1 MVCITVYRLTE
12 YQTTTTMQ
20 AEIQPQPQPQ
30 LNEEAAAAAV
40 RLNRDQL
47 MELFDQQ
54 DAAAREWNASPDVQE
69 ELRRR
74 VNIINNT
81 QHYYTGNNAHC
92 FRSIQM
98 TNADNWDLLF
108 GGPYAQ
114 YLHNDAAEY
123 GAKMIQNANDPPNA
137 PLVFETLYVS
147 LLLQQNVRPGVHRVI
162 FIIYADPHHA
172 MLYGHMVRY
181 EVEDAGEQYHSIENL
196 FDVETPRVIV
206 ERCTEYDI
214 LSFLA
219 DEYEMRDLLGVFLR
233 GLNSQQFVEN
243 DPDYPIYPHACSG
256 MLRGLLELG
265 NPRRREGELL
275 PAAPA
280 PAAPVVADAADA
292 DDAADVDEAAE
303 EDVYEII
310 AIPPPPPRP
319 MINNDIAQIY
329 QFYYN
334 NERDEGDNYREAV
347 RARRAENNQVW
358 NDLRDDNYHHHHR
371 AAAAAHDDVI
381 DNRDGNIIGYWLEND
396 YRINQ
401 YLDIQEERRRNSA
414 EAAAEALAAANA
426 PFVAAANVR
435 ADVRADINEEQRVQ
449 G

>member
-1 MVCITVYRLTE
+1 MYRHSE
-12 YQTTTTMQ
+12 YQTTTMQ
-20 AEIQPQPQPQ
+20 PEIQPQPQPQ
-30 LNEEAAAAAV
+30 LNEEAAAE

-47 MELFDQQ
+47 IELFNQQ

-81 QHYYTGNNAHC
+81 QDYYTGTNVHC

-123 GAKMIQNANDPPNA
+123 GAKMIHNANDHPNA

-243 DPDYPIYPHACSG
+243 DPDYPIYPHVCSG

-280 PAAPVVADAADA
+280 PAPVADDA
-292 DDAADVDEAAE
+292 DDDDDVDE

-358 NDLRDDNYHHHHR
+358 YDLRDDNYHHHHR
-371 AAAAAHDDVI
+371 AAAHDDVI

-401 YLDIQEERRRNSA
+401 YLDIQEERQRNSA

-426 PFVAAANVR
+426 PFVAAADVR
-435 ADVRADINEEQRVQ
+435 GDVRADINEEQRVQ

>member
-1 MVCITVYRLTE
+1 
-12 YQTTTTMQ
+12 MQ
-20 AEIQPQPQPQ
+20 AEIQPQIQPQPQPQ
-30 LNEEAAAAAV
+30 LNEEAAAAAE

-81 QHYYTGNNAHC
+81 QDYYTGNNAHC

-123 GAKMIQNANDPPNA
+123 GAKMIHNANDPNA
-137 PLVFETLYVS
+137 PLVFETLYIS

-196 FDVETPRVIV
+196 FDVETPREIV

-265 NPRRREGELL
+265 NPRRREGEML

-280 PAAPVVADAADA
+280 PAPVVDDVDDA
-292 DDAADVDEAAE
+292 DDADDVDEA
-303 EDVYEII
+303 
-310 AIPPPPPRP
+310 
-319 MINNDIAQIY
+319 
-329 QFYYN
+329 
-334 NERDEGDNYREAV
+334 
-347 RARRAENNQVW
+347 
-358 NDLRDDNYHHHHR
+358 
-371 AAAAAHDDVI
+371 DDV
-381 DNRDGNIIGYWLEND
+381 D
-396 YRINQ
+396 
-401 YLDIQEERRRNSA
+401 
-414 EAAAEALAAANA
+414 
-426 PFVAAANVR
+426 
-435 ADVRADINEEQRVQ
+435 
-449 G
+449 

>member
-1 MVCITVYRLTE
+1 
-12 YQTTTTMQ
+12 MQ

-30 LNEEAAAAAV
+30 LNEESAAAAAA

-74 VNIINNT
+74 VNILNNT
-81 QHYYTGNNAHC
+81 QDYYTGNNAHC

-98 TNADNWDLLF
+98 TNADNWDFLF

-123 GAKMIQNANDPPNA
+123 GAKMIHNANDPPNA

-280 PAAPVVADAADA
+280 PAPVVDDA
-292 DDAADVDEAAE
+292 DDAADVDE

-358 NDLRDDNYHHHHR
+358 NDLRDDNYHHHHHHHR

-401 YLDIQEERRRNSA
+401 YLDIQEERQRNSA

-426 PFVAAANVR
+426 PFVAAADVR
-435 ADVRADINEEQRVQ
+435 GDVRADINEEPRVQ

>member
-1 MVCITVYRLTE
+1 
-12 YQTTTTMQ
+12 MQ
-20 AEIQPQPQPQ
+20 PQPQPQPQ
-30 LNEEAAAAAV
+30 LNEEAAE

-47 MELFDQQ
+47 MELFNQQ
-54 DAAAREWNASPDVQE
+54 DAAARVWNADPDIQD

-74 VNIINNT
+74 VNIVNNT
-81 QHYYTGNNAHC
+81 QDYYTGTNVHC

-123 GAKMIQNANDPPNA
+123 GAKMIHDANDPNA

-162 FIIYADPHHA
+162 FLIYADPHHA

-206 ERCTEYDI
+206 EKCTEYDI

-265 NPRRREGELL
+265 NPRRRDDEML
-275 PAAPA
+275 PAAP
-280 PAAPVVADAADA
+280 APVVADAA
-292 DDAADVDEAAE
+292 
-303 EDVYEII
+303 
-310 AIPPPPPRP
+310 PPPPPP
-319 MINNDIAQIY
+319 IINNDIAQIY

-334 NERDEGDNYREAV
+334 NERDEGDNYREAI

-358 NDLRDDNYHHHHR
+358 NDLRDDNYHHHR

-401 YLDIQEERRRNSA
+401 YLDIQEERERNSA

-426 PFVAAANVR
+426 PFVVGGGYYGVR
-435 ADVRADINEEQRVQ
+435 DVRGDINEEQRVQ

>member
-20 AEIQPQPQPQ
+20 AEIQPQIQSQPQPQ

-280 PAAPVVADAADA
+280 PVVADAADA
-292 DDAADVDEAAE
+292 ADVDE

-319 MINNDIAQIY
+319 MINNDIAQMY

>member
-1 MVCITVYRLTE
+1 MYRLRE
-12 YQTTTTMQ
+12 YQTPTTMQ

-30 LNEEAAAAAV
+30 LNEESAAAAAA

-74 VNIINNT
+74 VNILNNT
-81 QHYYTGNNAHC
+81 QDYYTGNNAHC

-98 TNADNWDLLF
+98 TNADNWDFLF

-123 GAKMIQNANDPPNA
+123 GAKMIHNANDPPNA

-280 PAAPVVADAADA
+280 PAPVVDDA
-292 DDAADVDEAAE
+292 DDAADVDE

-358 NDLRDDNYHHHHR
+358 NDLRDDNYHHHHHHHR

-401 YLDIQEERRRNSA
+401 YLDIQEERQRNSA

-426 PFVAAANVR
+426 PFVAAAEVR
-435 ADVRADINEEQRVQ
+435 GDVRADINEEQRVQ

>member
-1 MVCITVYRLTE
+1 
-12 YQTTTTMQ
+12 MQ
-20 AEIQPQPQPQ
+20 PDNQSQIQPQ
-30 LNEEAAAAAV
+30 LNEEAARAAAE

-54 DAAAREWNASPDVQE
+54 DAAAREWNASPDIQD
-69 ELRRR
+69 ELRERTD
-74 VNIINNT
+74 IINNT
-81 QHYYTGNNAHC
+81 NNYHTGNRIHHL
-92 FRSIQM
+92 RSIQM
-98 TNADNWDLLF
+98 VNSDNWDLLF

-123 GAKMIQNANDPPNA
+123 GAKMIHNANDPNA

-147 LLLQQNVRPGVHRVI
+147 LLLQENVRPGVHRVI
-162 FIIYADPHHA
+162 FIIYAYPHHA
-172 MLYGHMVRY
+172 MLYGHMVCY

-196 FDVETPRVIV
+196 FDVETPRVII
-206 ERCTEYDI
+206 EECTEYDI

-219 DEYEMRDLLGVFLR
+219 DEYEMRYLLQGVFLR
-233 GLNSQQFVEN
+233 GLNSQRFVEN
-243 DPDYPIYPHACSG
+243 DPDHPIYPHACSG

-265 NPRRREGELL
+265 NPRRRDDEML
-275 PAAPA
+275 PAAP
-280 PAAPVVADAADA
+280 APVVADAAEEAEDA
-292 DDAADVDEAAE
+292 
-303 EDVYEII
+303 YEII

-319 MINNDIAQIY
+319 IINNDIAQIY

-358 NDLRDDNYHHHHR
+358 NDLRDDNYHHHR
-371 AAAAAHDDVI
+371 AAAHDDVI

-401 YLDIQEERRRNSA
+401 YLDIQEERQRNSA

-426 PFVAAANVR
+426 PFVVGGGYYGVR
-435 ADVRADINEEQRVQ
+435 DVRGDINEERRVQ

>member
-30 LNEEAAAAAV
+30 LNEEDAAAA

-74 VNIINNT
+74 VNILNNT
-81 QHYYTGNNAHC
+81 QDYYTGNNAHC

-280 PAAPVVADAADA
+280 PAPVVADAADA
-292 DDAADVDEAAE
+292 ADADDADE

-319 MINNDIAQIY
+319 MINNDIAQMY

-371 AAAAAHDDVI
+371 AAAAAAHDDII

-426 PFVAAANVR
+426 PFVAAADVR
-435 ADVRADINEEQRVQ
+435 GDVRADINEDPRVQ